1 MKKRTQGHQKLY
13 GPAIASALVS
23 AVTLPTASWA
33 QTADATVQG
42 KAAANSQVTAKN
54 VATGA
59 TRRTTAGADGSYTLL
74 GLPSGTYRID
84 AGPGTEQTVTLSVAS
99 STTLDLVP
107 GGAAEAAGATL
118 EEVIVRATRLVE
130 TKTSEIGTTVSLHQ
144 IETTPQITR
153 NFLEFADTV
162 PGMVFSVD
170 AKGNT
175 SIQSGAQ
182 ANSSINVF
190 IDGVGQ
196 KNYVKT
202 GGIAGQAGPN
212 GSGDPG
218 NPFPQLAIG
227 EYKVITSNYKAE
239 YDQISSAAIT
249 AQTKSGTNAFHGE
262 VFGDYSNEAL
272 RSATPSESA
281 AGGAKVKSA
290 NKEYGVAVG
299 GPIIQDVMHYFVT
312 WEHKDFSLPAVVN
325 PDGSLANIPLASLLP
340 AGVFSQFGPSTTPF
354 TENLYFAKV
363 DWEPSDRDR
372 IELSTKLRK
381 ESEVQGGSGNTAVS
395 AGFNFR
401 NEETRVNLRW
411 QHSADRWVNEL
422 MALYEKTV
430 DNPTPLSSDPAI
442 TYTYFGTNANGSPS
456 GFRQDI
462 ITINGADPRQY
473 TDKHQ
478 SGTGIQ
484 DDLTFSSIQW
494 MGEHTFKMGVKFK
507 GVQLV
512 ARDGSEAAHY
522 YYAVDSTGT
531 QDTPFQAVF
540 GKASFGLPLTAT
552 SDNKQFGVYFQDD
565 WAVNQHLTLNLGVRW
580 DYEITPSFEKY
591 KTLQRIIDGLALP
604 FPAPPDV
611 HCGPNDRPDPHPVD
625 LYPNCPG
632 KLPDPNNVD
641 PTQRDGQDGQLPI
654 PTPGET
660 YADALAKGGIN
671 INNYISDGHNRK
683 PPAGEIAPRLG
694 FSFDINGDEKH
705 VVFGGVGRAY
715 DRNLFDKLQLE
726 NSKNALS
733 EPTINFTGG
742 GYSFNSCVKPGGAT
756 DIPPGDENGSS
767 CIGWDPRYL
776 DAANLQSLGSPG
788 GEANLFPNNLK
799 VPYSDQFSI
808 GMRNKVG
815 DWNTS
820 ATLVRINSYEGLLGV
835 LGNRYADG
843 SFAAAGCGVAW
854 GGAPAQWCSPGPKD
868 LQSNLILWENGQK
881 TRTTQLLLQA
891 EKPYTRESHWSATV
905 AYTYT
910 KATQNRLFSDGYA
923 FDLPNVSDYPF
934 TTSSAVAKHRI
945 VATGSIDGPWG
956 LSFAGKLTLASPIPF
971 TTILG
976 CSQLGAA
983 VNTTCNASGTNAY
996 PAAAEFKDR
1005 IGYRTLDL
1013 QATKNFD
1020 LPSGMSAYMRL
1031 DFLNVFDSS
1040 NFDSSQGNWPY
1051 PNAPQYNKTGPIVG
1065 VPKTLKFTVGMKW

>member
-13 GPAIASALVS
+13 GPALASALAA

-33 QTADATVQG
+33 QTADATVRG

-59 TRRTTAGADGSYTLL
+59 TRRTTANADGSYSLL

-84 AGPGTEQTVTLSVAS
+84 AGPGTEQTVTISVAS
-99 STTLDLVP
+99 TTNLDLMP
-107 GGAAEAAGATL
+107 GGAAAAAGATL

-130 TKTSEIGTTVSLHQ
+130 VKTSEIGATVSLHQ

-170 AKGNT
+170 SKGNT

-249 AQTKSGTNAFHGE
+249 AQTKSGTNTLHGE
-262 VFGDYSNEAL
+262 LFGDYTNESL
-272 RSATPSESA
+272 RSPTPSETA

-290 NKEYGVAVG
+290 NTEYGIAVG
-299 GPIIQDVMHYFVT
+299 GPIIQDVMHYFAT

-325 PDGSLANIPLASLLP
+325 PDGSLTGIPLANLLP
-340 AGVFSQFGPSTTPF
+340 AGVFTQFGPSTTPF
-354 TENLYFAKV
+354 KEDLYFGKI

-372 IELSTKLRK
+372 IELSAKLRH
-381 ESEVQGGSGNTAVS
+381 ETEIQGGSGNVAVS

-442 TYTYFGTNANGSPS
+442 TYTYFGSTNN
-456 GFRQDI
+456 FRQDI

-478 SGTGIQ
+478 DGTGLQ
-484 DDLTFSSIQW
+484 DDLTLSSMHW
-494 MGEHTFKMGVKFK
+494 MGDHTFKMGFKFK
-507 GVQLV
+507 AVQLV

-522 YYAVDSTGT
+522 YYAVDANGT
-531 QDTPFQAVF
+531 RATPFQAVF

-580 DYEITPSFEKY
+580 DYEITPSFENY
-591 KTLQRIIDGLALP
+591 KTLQRIIDSLALP
-604 FPAPPDV
+604 FPAPGIV
-611 HCGPNDRPDPHPVD
+611 HCGPTDPDPHPVD
-625 LYPNCPG
+625 LAPNCPG
-632 KLPDPNNVD
+632 NPGVS
-641 PTQRDGQDGQLPI
+641 DGQLPM

-671 INNYISDGHNRK
+671 INNYISTGNNRK
-683 PPAGEIAPRLG
+683 PPAGEVAPRLG

-705 VVFGGVGRAY
+705 VVFGGIGRAY

-742 GYSFNSCVKPGGAT
+742 GYSFNSCVKPGV
-756 DIPPGDENGSS
+756 PPVGDQNGTS
-767 CIGWDPRYL
+767 CIGWDPKYL
-776 DAANLQSLGSPG
+776 DAANLQPLGSPG

-843 SFAAAGCGVAW
+843 SFAAHGCGLAW
-854 GGAPAQWCSPGPKD
+854 GGSPAQWCSPGPKD
-868 LQSNLILWENGQK
+868 LQSNLVLWENGQE
-881 TRTTQLLLQA
+881 TRTTQFLFQA
-891 EKPYTRESHWSATV
+891 EKPYTRESHWSATF
-905 AYTYT
+905 AYTFT
-910 KATQNRLFSDGYA
+910 GATQNRLFTDGYA
-923 FDLPNVSDYPF
+923 FDLPHVSNYPF
-934 TTSSAVAKHRI
+934 TLSSAVAKHRI

-956 LSFAGKLTLASPIPF
+956 LVFAGKLTLATPIPV
-971 TTILG
+971 TTIAG
-976 CSQLGAA
+976 CP
-983 VNTTCNASGTNAY
+983 VNGVSCNAYGTNAY
-996 PAAAEFKDR
+996 PVADVPKNTL
-1005 IGYRTLDL
+1005 IGYSSLDL
-1013 QATKNFD
+1013 QATENFK
-1020 LPSGMSAYMRL
+1020 LPGDMNGYVRL
-1031 DFLNVFDSS
+1031 DILNALDAK
-1040 NFDSSQGNWPY
+1040 NFDSSQASYPY
-1051 PNAPQYNKTGPIVG
+1051 PNPPAYNDTGPIVG
-1065 VPKTLKFTVGMKW
+1065 VPKTLKLTVGMKW

>member
-23 AVTLPTASWA
+23 AVVLPTAGWA
-33 QTADATVQG
+33 QTADATVRG
-42 KAAANSQVTAKN
+42 KAAANSPITAKD

-59 TRRTTAGADGSYTLL
+59 TRRTTAGADGSYSLL
-74 GLPSGTYRID
+74 GLQPGTYRID
-84 AGPGTEQTVTLSVAS
+84 AGAGTEQTVTVSVAS
-99 STTLDLVP
+99 TTTLDLVP
-107 GGAAEAAGATL
+107 GGAAAAGGTL

-130 TKTSEIGTTVSLHQ
+130 VKTSEIGATVSLHQ

-249 AQTKSGTNAFHGE
+249 AQTKSGTNTVHGE
-262 VFGDYSNEAL
+262 LFGDYSNESL
-272 RSATPSESA
+272 RSATPSEVA
-281 AGGAKVKSA
+281 AGNTKVKSA
-290 NKEYGVAVG
+290 NTEYGMAVG

-312 WEHKDFSLPAVVN
+312 WEHKDFSLPAVVS
-325 PDGSLANIPLASLLP
+325 PDGSLANVPLANLLP
-340 AGVFSQFGPSTTPF
+340 AGVYSQFGPSTTPF
-354 TENLYFAKV
+354 KEDLYFGKV

-372 IELSTKLRK
+372 VELSTKLRK
-381 ESEVQGGSGNTAVS
+381 ETEVQGGAGNVAVS
-395 AGFNFR
+395 GGFNFR
-401 NEETRVNLRW
+401 NDETRVNLRW

-430 DNPTPLSSDPAI
+430 DNPSPLSSNPAI
-442 TYTYFGTNANGSPS
+442 TYTYFGATNN
-456 GFRQDI
+456 FRQDI

-478 SGTGIQ
+478 DGTGIQ

-494 MGEHTFKMGVKFK
+494 KGEHTFKMGFKFK
-507 GVQLV
+507 AVQLV
-512 ARDGSEAAHY
+512 ARDGSDAAHY

-531 QDTPFQAVF
+531 QATPFQAVF
-540 GKASFGLPLTAT
+540 GKVNYGLPLSAK
-552 SDNKQFGVYFQDD
+552 SDNKQFGLYFQDD
-565 WAVNQHLTLNLGVRW
+565 WAVNSRLTLNLGVRW
-580 DYEITPSFEKY
+580 DYEVTPSFEKY
-591 KTLQRIIDGLALP
+591 KTLQRILDSLALP
-604 FPAPPDV
+604 YPAPAIV
-611 HCGPNDRPDPHPVD
+611 HCGNPPATPD
-625 LYPNCPG
+625 LAPNCPG
-632 KLPDPNNVD
+632 VPGVS
-641 PTQRDGQDGQLPI
+641 DGQLPL

-660 YADALAKGGIN
+660 YADALAKGGTN
-671 INNYISDGHNRK
+671 INNYISNGHNRK

-694 FSFDINGDEKH
+694 FSFDINGNEKH
-705 VVFGGVGRAY
+705 VVFGGIGRAY

-742 GYSFNSCVKPGGAT
+742 GYTENNCLTAADAT
-756 DIPPGDENGSS
+756 ANPVG
-767 CIGWDPRYL
+767 CIVWDPKYL
-776 DAANLQSLGSPG
+776 NAANLQGLGAPG

-799 VPYSDQFSI
+799 VPYSDQFSV
-808 GMRNKVG
+808 GMRNKLG

-820 ATLVRINSYEGLLGV
+820 VTVAHINSYEGLLGV

-843 SFAAAGCGVAW
+843 SFAAHGCGLAW
-854 GGAPAQWCSPGPKD
+854 GGSPAQWCSAAPKD
-868 LQSNLILWENGQK
+868 LQSNLVLWENGQK
-881 TRTTQLLLQA
+881 TRTTQLLVEA
-891 EKPYTRESHWSATV
+891 EKPYTRESHWGATI

-910 KATQNRLFSDGYA
+910 KATQNRLFSDGYG
-923 FDLPNVSDYPF
+923 FDLPHISDYPF
-934 TTSSAVAKHRI
+934 TLSSAVAKHRL

-976 CSQLGAA
+976 CGQLGSP
-983 VNTTCNASGTNAY
+983 NGTSCNAAGTNAY
-996 PAAAEFKDR
+996 PAADTFKQR
-1005 IGYRTLDL
+1005 IGYKTLDL
-1013 QATKNFD
+1013 QATKSFD
-1020 LPSGMSAYMRL
+1020 LPKGVNAYVRL
-1031 DFLNVFDSS
+1031 DLLNAFDSS
-1040 NFDSSQGNWPY
+1040 NFSSPDGSWPY
-1051 PNAPQYNKTGPIVG
+1051 PNAPVYNKTGPIVG
-1065 VPKTLKFTVGMKW
+1065 VPKTLKLTAGMKW

>member
-1 MKKRTQGHQKLY
+1 MKKRTQRHHKLY

-23 AVTLPTASWA
+23 AVVLPTAGWA
-33 QTADATVQG
+33 QTADATVKG
-42 KAAANSQVTAKN
+42 KAAANSPITAKN
-54 VATGA
+54 VETGA
-59 TRRTTAGADGSYTLL
+59 TRRTTTGADGNYSLL
-74 GLPSGTYRID
+74 GLQPGTWRID
-84 AGPGTEQTVTLSVAS
+84 AGPGTEQTVTLTVAS
-99 STTLDLVP
+99 TATLDLVA
-107 GGAAEAAGATL
+107 GGGEAAGGTL

-130 TKTSEIGTTVSLHQ
+130 VKTSEIGATVSLHQ

-202 GGIAGQAGPN
+202 GGIAGQSGPN

-249 AQTKSGTNAFHGE
+249 AQTKSGTNALHGE
-262 VFGDYSNEAL
+262 IFGDYSNESL
-272 RSATPSESA
+272 RSPTPSESA
-281 AGGAKVKSA
+281 AGGTKVKSA
-290 NKEYGVAVG
+290 NTEYGMAVG
-299 GPIIQDVMHYFVT
+299 GPIIQDVLHYFVT
-312 WEHKDFSLPAVVN
+312 WEHKDFSLPAVVS
-325 PDGSLANIPLASLLP
+325 PDGSLANVPLATLLP
-340 AGVFSQFGPSTTPF
+340 AGVYSQFGPSTTPF
-354 TENLYFAKV
+354 KEDLYFGKL

-372 IELSTKLRK
+372 VELSTKIRR
-381 ESEVQGGSGNTAVS
+381 ETEIQGGSGNVAVS
-395 AGFNFR
+395 GGFNFR
-401 NEETRVNLRW
+401 NDETRLNLRW

-430 DNPTPLSSDPAI
+430 DNPSPLSNDPAI
-442 TYTYFGTNANGSPS
+442 TYTYFGATNN
-456 GFRQDI
+456 FRQDI

-478 SGTGIQ
+478 DGTGIQ
-484 DDLTFSSIQW
+484 DDLTFSAIQW
-494 MGEHTFKMGVKFK
+494 HGEHTFKTGFKFK
-507 GVQLV
+507 SVQLV
-512 ARDGSEAAHY
+512 ARDGSDAAHY
-522 YYAVDSTGT
+522 YYAVDANGV
-531 QDTPFQAVF
+531 QATPFQAVF
-540 GKASFGLPLTAT
+540 GKVSFGLPLSAT
-552 SDNKQFGVYFQDD
+552 SDNKQYGLYIQDD
-565 WAVNQHLTLNLGVRW
+565 WAVNQRLTLNLGVRW

-591 KTLQRIIDGLALP
+591 HTLQRIIDSLAL
-604 FPAPPDV
+604 AYPDPGIV
-611 HCGPNDRPDPHPVD
+611 HCGPTDSDPHPVD
-625 LYPNCPG
+625 LAPNCPG
-632 KLPDPNNVD
+632 SL
-641 PTQRDGQDGQLPI
+641 THADGQLPR

-660 YADALAKGGIN
+660 YADALAKGGLN
-671 INNYISDGHNRK
+671 INDYISNGHNRK

-694 FSFDINGDEKH
+694 FSFDLAGDEKH
-705 VVFGGVGRAY
+705 VVFGGIGRAY

-742 GYSFNSCVKPGGAT
+742 GYSENNCVNPADAAGNPVG
-756 DIPPGDENGSS
+756 
-767 CIGWDPRYL
+767 CVVWDPRYL
-776 DAANLQSLGSPG
+776 DAANLQGLGAPG

-799 VPYSDQFSI
+799 VPYSDQFSV
-808 GMRNKVG
+808 GMRNKLG

-820 ATLVRINSYEGLLGV
+820 ATIVRINSYEGLLGV

-854 GGAPAQWCSPGPKD
+854 GGAPAQWCSAAPAQ
-868 LQSNLILWENGQK
+868 LQSNLIFWENGQK
-881 TRTTQLLLQA
+881 TRTTQLLLEA
-891 EKPYTRESHWSATV
+891 EKPYTRESHWGATI

-910 KATQNRLFSDGYA
+910 DATQNRLFSDGYA
-923 FDLPNVSDYPF
+923 FDLPHVSDYPF
-934 TTSSAVAKHRI
+934 TTSTAVAKQRL

-956 LSFAGKLTLASPIPF
+956 LSFAAKLTLASPIPF
-971 TTILG
+971 TAILG

-983 VNTTCNASGTNAY
+983 VNTTCNATGTNAY
-996 PAAAEFKDR
+996 PAAANFDQR

-1013 QATKNFD
+1013 QTTKSFD
-1020 LPSGMSAYMRL
+1020 LPKEMNAYIRVDL
-1031 DFLNVFDSS
+1031 LNAFDSS
-1040 NFDSSQGNWPY
+1040 NFDSGSGSWPY

-1065 VPKTLKFTVGMKW
+1065 VPRTLKLTAGVKW

>member
-23 AVTLPTASWA
+23 AVTLPTAGWA
-33 QTADATVQG
+33 QTADSTVQG
-42 KAAANSQVTAKN
+42 RAAANSQVTAKN

-84 AGPGTEQTVTLSVAS
+84 AGPGTEQTVTISVAS
-99 STTLDLVP
+99 TTTLDLVP
-107 GGAAEAAGATL
+107 GGATAAAGATL

-130 TKTSEIGTTVSLHQ
+130 TKTSEIGSTVSLHQ

-212 GSGDPG
+212 GNGDPG

-249 AQTKSGTNAFHGE
+249 AQTKSGTNKFHGE
-262 VFGDYSNEAL
+262 VFGDYTSDSL
-272 RSATPSESA
+272 RSATPSEDA

-290 NKEYGVAVG
+290 NQEYGVAVG
-299 GPIIQDVMHYFVT
+299 GPIIQDMLHYFVT

-325 PDGSLANIPLASLLP
+325 PDGSLANIPLANLLP
-340 AGVFSQFGPSTTPF
+340 AGVYSQFGPSTTPF
-354 TENLYFAKV
+354 KENLYFGKL

-372 IELSTKLRK
+372 IELSTKLRR
-381 ESEVQGGSGNTAVS
+381 ESEVQGGSGNVAVS

-401 NEETRVNLRW
+401 NEETRFNLRW

-430 DNPTPLSSDPAI
+430 DNPSPLSSNPAI
-442 TYTYFGTNANGSPS
+442 TYTYFGSTNQ
-456 GFRQDI
+456 FRQDI

-478 SGTGIQ
+478 DGSGIQ
-484 DDLTFSSIQW
+484 DDLTFSKVQW
-494 MGEHTFKMGVKFK
+494 HGDHTFKTGFKFK
-507 GVQLV
+507 AVQLV
-512 ARDGSEAAHY
+512 ARDGSDAAHY
-522 YYAVDSTGT
+522 YYAVDATGT
-531 QDTPFQAVF
+531 QATPFQAVF
-540 GKASFGLPLTAT
+540 GKVNYGLPLAAT
-552 SDNKQFGVYFQDD
+552 SDNKQFGIYFQDD

-591 KTLQRIIDGLALP
+591 KTLQRILDSLALP
-604 FPAPPDV
+604 YSSPAIV
-611 HCGPNDRPDPHPVD
+611 HCGPNDFPDPHPVD
-625 LYPNCPG
+625 LAPNCPG
-632 KLPDPNNVD
+632 KVPDPTNPD
-641 PTQRDGQDGQLPI
+641 PRLQPGTDGQLPL

-660 YADALAKGGIN
+660 YADALAKGGVN
-671 INNYISDGHNRK
+671 INDYISNGHNRK

-742 GYSFNSCVKPGGAT
+742 GYSFNSCVTPADAAANPAG
-756 DIPPGDENGSS
+756 
-767 CIGWDPRYL
+767 CIVWDPKYL
-776 DAANLQSLGSPG
+776 NAANLQSLGAPG

-799 VPYSDQFSI
+799 VPYSDQFSV

-843 SFAAAGCGVAW
+843 SFAAHGCGLAW
-854 GGAPAQWCSPGPKD
+854 GGSPAQWCSAAPAQ
-868 LQSNLILWENGQK
+868 LQSNLVLWENGQR
-881 TRTTQLLLQA
+881 TRTTQVLLEA
-891 EKPYTRESHWSATV
+891 EKPYTRESHWGATI

-910 KATQNRLFSDGYA
+910 DATQNRLFTDGYA
-923 FDLPNVSDYPF
+923 FDLPHVANYPF
-934 TTSSAVAKHRI
+934 TLSSAVAKQRL

-956 LSFAGKLTLASPIPF
+956 LVFAGKLTLATPIPV
-971 TTILG
+971 TAIAG
-976 CSQLGAA
+976 CP
-983 VNTTCNASGTNAY
+983 VNGVSCNAYGTNAY
-996 PAAAEFKDR
+996 PVADTIKKQ
-1005 IGYRTLDL
+1005 IGYSTLDL
-1013 QATKNFD
+1013 QATKNFELSND
-1020 LPSGMSAYMRL
+1020 KTGYIRL
-1031 DFLNVFDSS
+1031 DLLNAFDTA
-1040 NFDSSQGNWPY
+1040 NFDSSAANYPY
-1051 PNAPQYNKTGPIVG
+1051 PNAPTYNKTGPIVG
-1065 VPKTLKFTVGMKW
+1065 VPKTLKLTAGFKW